1 MFLIQFATFAV
12 QKNLMKRLL
21 VKIGMTL
28 LVLVTD
34 SVKFS

>member
-1 MFLIQFATFAV
+1 MFLIQFAMFAV
-12 QKNLMKRLL
+12 QKNLMKKSL

-28 LVLVTD
+28 LVLVKD